1 MGTEAYSISNSRSPS
16 TSRVSF
22 QQSLAEAISAPN
34 ISAQNLHPDAWLW
47 GNNMPTR
54 STRPHQGSSWE
65 NRRVGNL
72 CGRGDAFVPRFVR
85 CSAAA
90 LRHSARQGRE
100 REDACGPVNWVA
112 LFSEA
117 EARDL
122 RNTCCEACWWST
134 C

>member
-1 MGTEAYSISNSRSPS
+1 MCTPPCPNLSRTQGTGTEA
-16 TSRVSF
+16 
-22 QQSLAEAISAPN
+22 LAEAISAPN

-47 GNNMPTR
+47 GNNIPTR
-54 STRPHQGSSWE
+54 STHPHQGSSWE

-72 CGRGDAFVPRFVR
+72 CGHGDAFVPWFVR